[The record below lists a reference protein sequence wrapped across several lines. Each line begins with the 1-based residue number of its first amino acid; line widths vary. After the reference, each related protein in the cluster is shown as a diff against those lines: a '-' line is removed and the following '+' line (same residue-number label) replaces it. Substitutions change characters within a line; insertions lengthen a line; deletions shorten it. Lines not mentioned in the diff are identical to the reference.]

1 MVRYEIAIILK
12 SLPRDQLKN
21 AFRTAATTIL
31 NEGAL
36 LRQIQYLGHRKLPYR
51 MVAHKAPFDEGSY
64 LVCNI
69 EAGPHMVKTIMDTLK
84 KTKTVIRAS
93 MVKI

>member
-12 SLPRDQLKN
+12 SLPKDQLKN

-51 MVAHKAPFDEGSY
+51 MVAHEAAFDEGKW
-64 LVCNI
+64 VGGVFNHVIIIIII
-69 EAGPHMVKTIMDTLK
+69 EENRGNA
-84 KTKTVIRAS
+84 
-93 MVKI
+93 